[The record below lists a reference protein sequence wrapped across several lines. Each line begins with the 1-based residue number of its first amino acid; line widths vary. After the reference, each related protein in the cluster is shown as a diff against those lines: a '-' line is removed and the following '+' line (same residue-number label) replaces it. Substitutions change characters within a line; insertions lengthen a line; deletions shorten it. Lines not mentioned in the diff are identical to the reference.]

1 MNGNKLKRRDILR
14 KALKE
19 NKVDVKQI
27 LQMMK
32 KRQTVMK
39 KKTAIVKKL
48 KIQKKVSVQRFTFF

>member
-1 MNGNKLKRRDILR
+1 MNGKKLKRRDELR

-19 NKVDVKQI
+19 NKKDVKHI
-27 LQMMK
+27 LQMMR